1 MSLETGDLAV
11 FTDEVLG
18 VDGEQTLAALLV
30 SRSHAE
36 HERVRRPRRLLGA
49 SLRRTRHDLELV
61 DAGRTLTVR
70 GAEAVGS
77 GVAAADDDN
86 LLALSGDGGSVE
98 VAQLHTVGDRQELHR
113 LMDAVQFAARDRQIA
128 SCGGAAGQNHCVEL
142 LAQLVRGDVHADI
155 DVGLEDGAFGFH
167 LLETAVDVPLL
178 HLELGDAVAQQAADA
193 VCPLEDRHCVTG
205 AGQLLRCSQTGR
217 ATADNCDLLVGGV
230 RGANRLDPPFV
241 EGLVDD
247 LDLDLLDGDR
257 ILVDAQDTG
266 RLTGCGAQTTGE
278 LREVVGRV
286 QTLDGVVPCGPCK
299 PGRSTRESS
308 FREGNRCGRK
318 EFRSPCN
325 GWPGS

>member
-1 MSLETGDLAV
+1 MTLPV

-142 LAQLVRGDVHADI
+142 LA
-155 DVGLEDGAFGFH
+155 
-167 LLETAVDVPLL
+167 
-178 HLELGDAVAQQAADA
+178 AAR
-193 VCPLEDRHCVTG
+193 PR
-205 AGQLLRCSQTGR
+205 
-217 ATADNCDLLVGGV
+217 
-230 RGANRLDPPFV
+230 
-241 EGLVDD
+241 
-247 LDLDLLDGDR
+247 
-257 ILVDAQDTG
+257 
-266 RLTGCGAQTTGE
+266 
-278 LREVVGRV
+278 
-286 QTLDGVVPCGPCK
+286 
-299 PGRSTRESS
+299 
-308 FREGNRCGRK
+308 
-318 EFRSPCN
+318 
-325 GWPGS
+325 